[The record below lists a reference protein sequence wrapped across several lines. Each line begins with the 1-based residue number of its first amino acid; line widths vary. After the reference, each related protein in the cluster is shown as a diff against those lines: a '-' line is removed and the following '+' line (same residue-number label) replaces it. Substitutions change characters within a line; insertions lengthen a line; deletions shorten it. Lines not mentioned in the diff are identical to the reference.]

1 MTTALSIV
9 IVNWNGVALLA
20 RCLSALLPQLA
31 AADEVIVVDNGSH
44 DGSVAWLNTTHPALT
59 CIALPTNL
67 GFSGGNNAALAHC
80 KNPWIFLL
88 NNDAFVEPDAMQSL
102 RDAARDAGGR
112 VGAISATMVFAHA
125 PDLIA
130 SNGILL
136 RRDGVALDHGMT
148 EPVSGLS
155 QELFAVAGA
164 SGGAVLLRRAMID
177 DIGLFPDDFFNYLED
192 VDLAWRAL
200 LRGWQTLSCP
210 QAIVLHVYSATSGQG
225 SPFKQR
231 LLGRNRW
238 RTLIRCL
245 PSALW
250 RRYWASV
257 LRYECAAMIGLALHG
272 AWSGI
277 AGRFSNIAELP
288 LLLQQR
294 HTIQSRRIASL
305 ADIDAW
311 LAPAPWPWTEVQT
324 IRRLAAIIAARR
336 TQ

>member
-1 MTTALSIV
+1 MTTALSII
-9 IVNWNGVALLA
+9 IVNWNGVGLLA
-20 RCLSALLPQLA
+20 RCLDALMPQLDP
-31 AADEVIVVDNGSH
+31 ADEVIVVDNGSH
-44 DGSVAWLNTTHPALT
+44 DNSVSWLSATHPT
-59 CIALPTNL
+59 IHCIALPNNL
-67 GFSGGNNAALAHC
+67 GFSGGNNAALADC
-80 KNPWIFLL
+80 SNPWIFLL
-88 NNDAFVEPDAMQSL
+88 NNDAFVAPTAVQAL
-102 RDAARDAGGR
+102 RDAASGVDAQ

-155 QELFAVAGA
+155 QGLFAVAGA

-177 DIGLFPDDFFNYLED
+177 DIGFFPDDFFNYLED

-245 PSALW
+245 PAALW
-250 RRYWASV
+250 RRHWASI
-257 LRYECAAMIGLALHG
+257 LRYELAALIGLALHG

-277 AGRFSNIAELP
+277 AGRFSNIRELP

-294 HTIQSRRIASL
+294 RAIQLRRSAAI

-311 LAPAPWPWTEVQT
+311 LVPAPWPWADVQT
-324 IRRLAAIIAARR
+324 IRRLTAIIAARR

>member
-1 MTTALSIV
+1 MPALSIV

-20 RCLSALLPQLA
+20 RCLDALIPQLDP
-31 AADEVIVVDNGSH
+31 ADQIIVVDNGSH
-44 DGSVAWLNTTHPALT
+44 DGSVEWLRHTHPT
-59 CIALPTNL
+59 IPCIALPANI
-67 GFSGGNNAALAHC
+67 GFSGGNNAALPQC
-80 KNPWIFLL
+80 SNPWIFLL
-88 NNDAFVEPDAMQSL
+88 NNDAYVEPGAVAAL
-102 RDAARDAGGR
+102 RAAADRAGEQ

-136 RRDGVALDHGMT
+136 RRDGVALDHAMT
-148 EPVSGLS
+148 EPVSGLA
-155 QELFAVAGA
+155 QDLFAVAGA

-210 QAIVLHVYSATSGQG
+210 HAIVLHVYSATSGQG

-238 RTLIRCL
+238 RTLLRCL

-250 RRYWASV
+250 RRHWASIV
-257 LRYECAAMIGLALHG
+257 CYELAALLGLALHG

-277 AGRFSNIAELP
+277 AGRFSTLSELP
-288 LLLQQR
+288 LLLRQR
-294 HTIQSRRIASL
+294 QAIQARRTASIA
-305 ADIDAW
+305 AIDAW
-311 LAPAPWPWTEVQT
+311 LAPAPWPWDELQT
-324 IRRLAAIIAARR
+324 IRRLTAIIAARR

>member
-1 MTTALSIV
+1 MTLPLSII

-20 RCLSALLPQLA
+20 RCLDALIPQL
-31 AADEVIVVDNGSH
+31 DSDDQIIVVDNGSA
-44 DGSVAWLNTTHPALT
+44 DTSVAWLAATHPT
-59 CIALPTNL
+59 IQCIPLPTNH
-67 GFSGGNNAALAHC
+67 GFSGGNNAALSYCTH
-80 KNPWIFLL
+80 PWLFLL
-88 NNDAFVEPDAMQSL
+88 NNDAFVEPDAIAAL
-102 RDAARDAGGR
+102 RAVAAAAEPQ
-112 VGAISATMVFAHA
+112 VGAISATLVFAHA

-136 RRDGVALDHGMT
+136 RRDGVALDHAMT
-148 EPVSGLS
+148 EPVSGLP
-155 QELFAVAGA
+155 QAPFAVAGA

-210 QAIVLHVYSATSGQG
+210 QAIVLHIYSATSGQG

-245 PSALW
+245 PDALW
-250 RRYWASV
+250 RRHWASIV
-257 LRYECAAMIGLALHG
+257 RYELAAMVGLALQG

-277 AGRFSNIAELP
+277 AGRFSNIPELP
-288 LLLQQR
+288 LLIRQR
-294 HTIQSRRIASL
+294 HTIQAQRTAPIAR
-305 ADIDAW
+305 IDAW
-311 LAPAPWPWTEVQT
+311 LAPAPWPWDELQT
-324 IRRLAAIIAARR
+324 IRRLTAIIAARR